1 MGRWTSESYHL
12 IVSNWRATRKVDRRQ
27 RSNNVSK
34 IKNSPFEFFEQNFIG
49 KEISKERKKRKNSF
63 IKKVCHCRC
72 CRAKEKS
79 FWLLFTT
86 FSTETFWVE
95 NVRMRTERD
104 LSEEGEKRRRWSN
117 KRKREKERVGHCSQ
131 CDRIDRSYKD
141 FTSQIL
147 HYGNFLSILISW
159 KKIIS
164 QIECLKIWV
173 M

>member
-95 NVRMRTERD
+95 KCADEDWTW
-104 LSEEGEKRRRWSN
+104 SKWRRWEE
-117 KRKREKERVGHCSQ
+117 KKMEQQEKERKRESRP
-131 CDRIDRSYKD
+131 
-141 FTSQIL
+141 L
-147 HYGNFLSILISW
+147 
-159 KKIIS
+159 
-164 QIECLKIWV
+164 
-173 M
+173 